1 MYFFD
6 FQFVKFGDLG
16 LVDVTFF
23 LTNKFQKK
31 VFILGHE
38 TYLSTYIYIYIYI
51 YMYDHYFWVT
61 PYLREHNK
69 EDVTCWKTISMSST
83 DNGLFF

>member
-16 LVDVTFF
+16 PVDVRFF

-38 TYLSTYIYIYIYI
+38 TYLSTDICRFITFGTKP
-51 YMYDHYFWVT
+51 HF
-61 PYLREHNK
+61 LRSK
-69 EDVTCWKTISMSST
+69 GKFR
-83 DNGLFF
+83 L